1 MPKELIRTDADG
13 QRHWRITSRRGA
25 TLRYETDNARQE
37 RFNRAAKIAVAA
49 IAAGLICH
57 AVITGQPIND
67 GCGELHGQSR
77 IACARQAGE
86 NTKAGYAHRGIVT
99 SPMNDDD
106 LQQQDARY

>member
-1 MPKELIRTDADG
+1 MTE
-13 QRHWRITSRRGA
+13 RI
-25 TLRYETDNARQE
+25 
-37 RFNRAAKIAVAA
+37 IAIAA
-49 IAAGLICH
+49 IAVGAILLLQ
-57 AVITGQPIND
+57 AAITGQPIND

-77 IACARQAGE
+77 IACARERGE

>member
-1 MPKELIRTDADG
+1 MTEA
-13 QRHWRITSRRGA
+13 
-25 TLRYETDNARQE
+25 QE
-37 RFNRAAKIAVAA
+37 QKAKKIAIA
-49 IAAGLICH
+49 IAAGIATILLGH
-57 AVITGQPIND
+57 AAITGQPIND

-77 IACARQAGE
+77 IACARERGE